1 MEKLTMKSSDVVG
14 GNVAKIAALFPQCV
28 TERLNKDGKP
38 ELAIDFDK
46 LRDELSKDLLDS
58 AEERYQFTWPDKRAA
73 SRLANAPTDKTLRPD
88 IESSVDFWNTQNLY
102 IEGDNLDVL
111 KVLREN
117 YLGKIKMIYIDPP
130 YNTGNEFVYNDD
142 FTESYEGFLESC
154 KVYDENGNL
163 QFDPKANGESNGRFH
178 TDWLNMIYPR
188 LKVARDLLADDGVI
202 FISIDEHEI
211 DNLKKVCGEIFG
223 AQNFVG
229 MVIWERAF
237 APKNDAKYFSDSHDY
252 VAVYAKSINN
262 FIIGKLP
269 RTEEA
274 NSRYTNPDNDPRG
287 PWTADNLTVKTYSA
301 TYDYPITTP
310 GGRVVNP
317 AHGSCWRVSKERFAE
332 MVADNRVYFGEDGN
346 NVPRQKRFLSEIQDG
361 MTPTTIWKFKEV
373 GHNQEGR
380 QEVKKLFDGKGY
392 FDGPKPTRL
401 LDRILLIA
409 NLDKSDII
417 LDFFS
422 GSATTAHAVMKL
434 NAEDGGN
441 RKFIM
446 VQLPEVTDEKSE
458 ARKAGYETICQIGEE
473 RIRRAGKKIKE
484 ELYTKAGLTRS
495 RALAK
500 GAIGDDCDKPVSLW
514 NDIYDADEKIEINQ
528 EADEANNKAE
538 RLDVGFRVLKLDS
551 SNMEDVFYTP
561 EDFDA
566 HNIFTTVDN
575 VKPDRTPLDLLFQ
588 VMPELN
594 IELSAKI
601 EEKEVNGKKVFFVD
615 GNYLIA
621 TFDNEVNESTVTE
634 FAKMK
639 PQYFVMR
646 DASAANDNVLD
657 NFEQIFRHYSPD
669 TIRKIL

>member
-484 ELYTKAGLTRS
+484 EL
-495 RALAK
+495 
-500 GAIGDDCDKPVSLW
+500 
-514 NDIYDADEKIEINQ
+514 
-528 EADEANNKAE
+528 
-538 RLDVGFRVLKLDS
+538 
-551 SNMEDVFYTP
+551 
-561 EDFDA
+561 
-566 HNIFTTVDN
+566 
-575 VKPDRTPLDLLFQ
+575 
-588 VMPELN
+588 
-594 IELSAKI
+594 
-601 EEKEVNGKKVFFVD
+601 
-615 GNYLIA
+615 
-621 TFDNEVNESTVTE
+621 
-634 FAKMK
+634 
-639 PQYFVMR
+639 
-646 DASAANDNVLD
+646 
-657 NFEQIFRHYSPD
+657 
-669 TIRKIL
+669 

>member
-1 MEKLTMKSSDVVG
+1 MKSLDAAD

-46 LRDELSKDLLDS
+46 LRDELSKDLLDG

-73 SRLANAPTDKTLRPD
+73 SRLANEPTDKTLRPD
-88 IESSVDFWNTQNLY
+88 LDASEDFWNTKNLY

-117 YLGKIKMIYIDPP
+117 YLGAVKMIYIDPP

-223 AQNFVG
+223 SQNFVG

-252 VAVYAKSINN
+252 VAVYAKSLNN

-346 NVPRQKRFLSEIQDG
+346 NVPRQKRFLSEIQEG

-434 NAEDGGN
+434 NAEDGGK

-484 ELYTKAGLTRS
+484 DAGLQGQD
-495 RALAK
+495 L
-500 GAIGDDCDKPVSLW
+500 
-514 NDIYDADEKIEINQ
+514 DI
-528 EADEANNKAE
+528 
-538 RLDVGFRVLKLDS
+538 GFRVLKLDS

-566 HNIFTTVDN
+566 QNIFTTIDN
-575 VKPDRTPLDLLFQ
+575 VKSDRTPLDLLFQ
-588 VMPELN
+588 VLPELD

-621 TFDNEVNESTVTE
+621 TFDTEVNESTVTE
-634 FAKMK
+634 IAKMK

-657 NFEQIFRHYSPD
+657 NFEQIFRHYSSE